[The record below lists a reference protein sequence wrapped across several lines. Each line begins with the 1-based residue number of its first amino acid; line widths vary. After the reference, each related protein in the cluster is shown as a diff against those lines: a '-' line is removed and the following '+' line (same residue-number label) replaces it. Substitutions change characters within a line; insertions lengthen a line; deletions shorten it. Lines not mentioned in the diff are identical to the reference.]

1 MEVMKQ
7 LPGDHNPPS
16 LVGLDYVNKVL
27 LMVYPFF
34 KIAILHTLY
43 LDTDTKDQLIK
54 SFQKIIKE
62 LVDAL
67 KRSHGVTPPTKSQL
81 DRRRADQKIVDKRN
95 REAER
100 LAKDILSS

>member
-1 MEVMKQ
+1 MTQ
-7 LPGDHNPPS
+7 LQGDYKPPS

-62 LVDAL
+62 LVDAQ
-67 KRSHGVTPPTKSQL
+67 KRSKGITPPTKSQL

>member
-16 LVGLDYVNKVL
+16 LVGLDYVNKIL

-34 KIAILHTLY
+34 KIAILHSYY
-43 LDTDTKDQLIK
+43 LDTDTKHQLIK
-54 SFQKIIKE
+54 SFQKIIKII
-62 LVDAL
+62 VDAQ
-67 KRSHGVTPPTKSQL
+67 KRSKGITPPTKSQL